1 MAIINITKEIFEE
14 QILKKEARQEYRIIG
29 QVFETYWLVQYR
41 DSLYIIDQHAAH
53 ERVLYEKTLSGM
65 KKREYTS
72 QYLSP
77 PIILSLS
84 MQEINVLETFKDRF
98 TEIGFEIEPFGGDEY
113 AVRAIPDNLF
123 GIAKKELLLEML
135 DSLSDG
141 LSTSLEPESIDEKI
155 ASMSCKAA
163 VKGNTGLDA
172 LRLAH
177 KALPDAGH
185 AGNGLVAEHL
195 GAGGNLAPA

>member
-29 QVFETYWLVQYR
+29 QVFETYWLIQYR

-53 ERVLYEKTLSGM
+53 ERVLYERALAGM

-84 MQEINVLETFKDRF
+84 MQEIDVLETFKDRF
-98 TEIGFEIEPFGGDEY
+98 TAIGF
-113 AVRAIPDNLF
+113 
-123 GIAKKELLLEML
+123 
-135 DSLSDG
+135 
-141 LSTSLEPESIDEKI
+141 
-155 ASMSCKAA
+155 
-163 VKGNTGLDA
+163 
-172 LRLAH
+172 
-177 KALPDAGH
+177 
-185 AGNGLVAEHL
+185 
-195 GAGGNLAPA
+195 